1 MALTQISTAG
11 VKDDAVTSGKIPAN
25 AVGSSEL
32 ADNAVDTAAIADQ
45 AITLAKLEHGT
56 SSNDGKFLR
65 ANNGADPTFETVTGT
80 TINSNA
86 DNRVITG
93 SGTANTLNS
102 ESTLTYSS
110 PALKLLSSDA
120 APQIRINSD
129 TSDGTSTRLTIG
141 RATANNHFVNGAHSG
156 DSVITVGGDLLFG
169 VGTSEKMRLDSS
181 GRIKIN
187 HTDHPGQLDN
197 TFISIQ
203 DTNGGGGISKN
214 YAMMQVNNYGTGNV
228 GDLSGIGFG
237 AGAGN
242 AYIKGSIGFM
252 RTGSY
257 GQGDFTFN
265 LNTDSSSAL
274 VNDTDEVVRIRKEGG
289 ITFNGDTAAA
299 NALDDYE

>member
-32 ADNAVDTAAIADQ
+32 ADNAVDTAAIADDAVTADKLANTSVTAASYGSATAIP
-45 AITLAKLEHGT
+45 AITIDAQGRIT
-56 SSNDGKFLR
+56 AAST
-65 ANNGADPTFETVTGT
+65 NNVNIPAGT
-80 TINSNA
+80 TINNNA

-93 SGTANTLNS
+93 SGTANTLEA
-102 ESTLTYSS
+102 ESNV
-110 PALKLLSSDA
+110 LLSTSSTDNVFTTDS
-120 APQIRINSD
+120 NS
-129 TSDGTSTRLTIG
+129 SRLRLFG
-141 RATANNHFVNGAHSG
+141 GSNASVSNGAALTLHGVSNSSG
-156 DSVITVGGDLLFG
+156 NYADLAAASSGHIQFRN
-169 VGTSEKMRLDSS
+169 GTSEAMRIDSS

-197 TFISIQ
+197 TFISIH

-214 YAMMQVNNYGTGNV
+214 YAMMQVNNYGTGNT

-274 VNDTDEVVRIRKEGG
+274 VNDTDEVLRIRK
-289 ITFNGDTAAA
+289 
-299 NALDDYE
+299 